1 MKGKLVRAPF
11 AMLIAFVLVP
21 LSTVA
26 VWPQAA
32 SIAPSHVW
40 LYTTGI
46 AMFRHEGTVTG
57 NAEFVLDVPRIEI
70 ADILKSLS
78 VVDFDGGRVEP
89 PTYDADEPLNTRLA
103 RLPIDLSGAPTLER
117 ILQQARGQELRVRPF
132 NAAAVTGVLVG
143 VESRPAATAETPN
156 QTYLVLL
163 SNGSIGSYALAQVE
177 SISFVDAR
185 IQADF
190 EEALALIGAGSRDQM
205 RRLVVRFSGSGTRR
219 VAVSYLRPAPVWKVS
234 YRLTLPAGGASA
246 RLAGF
251 AHIDNT
257 SGVAWENVA
266 LSVVAGH
273 PLAFRMDL
281 YTPLT
286 RNRPLI
292 PVDTGPS
299 IAAPVYDQEFKA
311 ADAAGLASA
320 SRSAAPMMAESF
332 LRPQA
337 APAPAAPPAPAA
349 QPTVGSALGAAFAF
363 RAAQPVTVPRGQ
375 SAMIPLFDHAVPITR
390 RSIFD
395 GAVLAR
401 YPLSGVEFTN
411 NTGLFLPAGPV
422 TVYGV
427 EGYLGD
433 ARVGDTVAES
443 RQLLSFAVESGI
455 EVRVEAAAQPEQ
467 ITAIRVAEGIM
478 TVEQRRRRETTYTAT
493 QRTPAAAPLSIV
505 HPRATDWTLVQPTAE
520 SETVSSFRFSVPVT
534 QAADRRIT
542 VVEEQPVSQRIS
554 LQNIG
559 DDQVGFYLSQRFLTP
574 AVRRALENI
583 VELRRQLNGARANR
597 QSLETEQNTIYRD
610 QERIR
615 ANMAPLA
622 QDSALYRRYA
632 ATLDQQEDRLRE
644 LNVLIERARA
654 EERRASDALSQYISQ
669 LSIQ

>member
-1 MKGKLVRAPF
+1 
-11 AMLIAFVLVP
+11 
-21 LSTVA
+21 
-26 VWPQAA
+26 
-32 SIAPSHVW
+32 
-40 LYTTGI
+40 
-46 AMFRHEGTVTG
+46 
-57 NAEFVLDVPRIEI
+57 
-70 ADILKSLS
+70 
-78 VVDFDGGRVEP
+78 
-89 PTYDADEPLNTRLA
+89 
-103 RLPIDLSGAPTLER
+103 
-117 ILQQARGQELRVRPF
+117 
-132 NAAAVTGVLVG
+132 
-143 VESRPAATAETPN
+143 
-156 QTYLVLL
+156 
-163 SNGSIGSYALAQVE
+163 
-177 SISFVDAR
+177 
-185 IQADF
+185 
-190 EEALALIGAGSRDQM
+190 
-205 RRLVVRFSGSGTRR
+205 
-219 VAVSYLRPAPVWKVS
+219 
-234 YRLTLPAGGASA
+234 
-246 RLAGF
+246 
-251 AHIDNT
+251 
-257 SGVAWENVA
+257 
-266 LSVVAGH
+266 
-273 PLAFRMDL
+273 
-281 YTPLT
+281 
-286 RNRPLI
+286 
-292 PVDTGPS
+292 
-299 IAAPVYDQEFKA
+299 
-311 ADAAGLASA
+311 
-320 SRSAAPMMAESF
+320 
-332 LRPQA
+332 
-337 APAPAAPPAPAA
+337 
-349 QPTVGSALGAAFAF
+349 
-363 RAAQPVTVPRGQ
+363 
-375 SAMIPLFDHAVPITR
+375 MIPLFDHAVPITR